1 MSGLNYG
8 EHPRS
13 RITVHLA
20 DFQLQLNWLPA
31 VEQTESGREK
41 GQTSK
46 KRSQYSSVRGS
57 CESPRRLRNVA
68 ARKCVMY
75 FIIVNIGDVRC
86 VWISTIFT
94 MSPRLRLIS
103 AGSPINRVS
112 ARFRA
117 DRLKC
122 SRYGY
127 ISGNL
132 YQARNQIE
140 LAINKA
146 IYRVKSG
153 TRERKMLECN
163 DRFFFVRGQP
173 DSFPFRARRFYLT
186 ATNWYTGEPLFAKL
200 DFQSSG
206 TRNKNKNFQTSV
218 REIEREP
225 RIRRIS
231 PHDRFGFI
239 CRANVSLK
247 YPQNRLRS

>member
-1 MSGLNYG
+1 MASTLDLGLQFIWPISNYNWTDYRRWSEPRVG
-8 EHPRS
+8 ERKGRLAKSARNIARS
-13 RITVHLA
+13 A
-20 DFQLQLNWLPA
+20 G
-31 VEQTESGREK
+31 SREP
-41 GQTSK
+41 
-46 KRSQYSSVRGS
+46 
-57 CESPRRLRNVA
+57 PRRLRNVA

-122 SRYGY
+122 SRYSY

-163 DRFFFVRGQP
+163 DSFFLHGDNP
-173 DSFPFRARRFYLT
+173 IPFPFARARRFYLT
-186 ATNWYTGEPLFAKL
+186 ATNWYTE
-200 DFQSSG
+200 
-206 TRNKNKNFQTSV
+206 QTSLREV
-218 REIEREP
+218 RFSEFRYE
-225 RIRRIS
+225 
-231 PHDRFGFI
+231 
-239 CRANVSLK
+239 K
-247 YPQNRLRS
+247 